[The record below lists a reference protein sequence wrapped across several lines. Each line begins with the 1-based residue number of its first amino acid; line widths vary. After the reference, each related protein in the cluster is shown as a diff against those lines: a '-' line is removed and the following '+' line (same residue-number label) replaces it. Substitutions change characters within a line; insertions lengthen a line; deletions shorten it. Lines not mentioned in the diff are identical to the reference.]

1 MADLDEACRY
11 AAKLDGAGFL
21 GWLLGPDA
29 GLVFARWLDARTVAL
44 PKSGDRTGGLVA
56 GLVDGGIGPFWAVPV
71 GVQAAPDA
79 DMLGRLLEFLGRLR
93 RQPRP
98 AGGPGDRYQL
108 GAAVVNLTGRGSASC
123 DMQAA
128 GGRVRLCLQVVE
140 K

>member
-1 MADLDEACRY
+1 
-11 AAKLDGAGFL
+11 
-21 GWLLGPDA
+21 
-29 GLVFARWLDARTVAL
+29 
-44 PKSGDRTGGLVA
+44 
-56 GLVDGGIGPFWAVPV
+56 FWAFPV
-71 GVQAAPDA
+71 EFQAAPDA

-140 K
+140 KNLQAEEAAATLEAIAGGAGAANGLAGIPLMHGGGEAGSIGRGEGRAAGDAGRRRR